1 MTSWNS
7 GAFNKIY
14 NFSFQPVCIVLPFF
28 QQRFIMSTNQIEMTD
43 QVIDATDKE
52 ISVLNM
58 WELGS
63 SLCGTVG

>member
-1 MTSWNS
+1 
-7 GAFNKIY
+7 
-14 NFSFQPVCIVLPFF
+14 
-28 QQRFIMSTNQIEMTD
+28 MSTNQIEMTD